1 MKEDSKKGMIK
12 EDGKTYIKGAAAGV
26 AIGAL
31 AGAIAGILL
40 APKSGKETRKDI
52 AQWVLKIK
60 DEIAEELEK
69 AGDFTKEKYNQVASS
84 VVDTY
89 QKAKKISDDE
99 AKEIKADLAGNFEK
113 VKKAAA
119 KK

>member
-1 MKEDSKKGMIK
+1 MEVYMKENSKS
-12 EDGKTYIKGAAAGV
+12 YLKGAATGV

-52 AQWVLKIK
+52 AKWADKMK
-60 DEIAEELEK
+60 DEIAQKLHD
-69 AGDFTKEKYNQVASS
+69 AGDFTKEKYNQVSS
-84 VVDTY
+84 AVVDGYT
-89 QKAKKISDDE
+89 KAKKISDKE
-99 AKEIKADLAGNFEK
+99 AEEIKANLADNFEK
-113 VKKAAA
+113 VKKAA